1 MTLQENKAVNLALA
15 APEISGSVLEETLL
29 KTNHALVMY
38 DEKYIT
44 GEIREKS
51 GTVVSY
57 KHPLEEKK

>member
-51 GTVVSY
+51 GTVVS
-57 KHPLEEKK
+57 